1 MILILPTL
9 VYWGTIIILDEQHQ
23 FRLFMSNWFRS
34 SLFYVGI
41 IVGAVAKAALPM
53 SEELTESLGDD
64 TASDAFSRGVKDI
77 WK

>member
-1 MILILPTL
+1 
-9 VYWGTIIILDEQHQ
+9 
-23 FRLFMSNWFRS
+23 MSNWFRS

-64 TASDAFSRGVKDI
+64 TASDAFSRGLKDI
-77 WK
+77 LK